1 MKRAP
6 KRGDIVRMSFDP
18 AMGTEQRGV
27 RPALVIS
34 ADAFNKLGMAMVCP
48 VTQGGDYAR
57 GQQWVVSLA
66 DTGMDTQGVVLCNQ
80 ARIVDWKVREAE
92 IVEAAPDYIAA
103 DVIARL
109 ATLLAEWLG
118 AFSGSAL

>member
-1 MKRAP
+1 MH
-6 KRGDIVRMSFDP
+6 G
-18 AMGTEQRGV
+18 
-27 RPALVIS
+27 
-34 ADAFNKLGMAMVCP
+34 
-48 VTQGGDYAR
+48 

-66 DTGMDTQGVVLCNQ
+66 NTGMDTQGVVLCNQ

-92 IVEAAPDYIAA
+92 IVEAAPDHIAA

>member
-1 MKRAP
+1 
-6 KRGDIVRMSFDP
+6 
-18 AMGTEQRGV
+18 
-27 RPALVIS
+27 
-34 ADAFNKLGMAMVCP
+34 DAFNKLGMAMVCP

-92 IVEAAPDYIAA
+92 IVEAAPDHIAA

-109 ATLLAEWLG
+109 ATLLD
-118 AFSGSAL
+118 